1 MNRPVT
7 LSFARPAPV
16 LDFGP
21 AYRPSSALGRPRPA
35 AFAPAPAS
43 LPLLP
48 AYPPAVNGSATQFA
62 ATELGPEDDCFDGR
76 SSVIARNAAT
86 TTVRSAHRAR
96 ASKLTTERLAF
107 AVLFVANAMLLGA
120 ILGLLVAG
128 T

>member
-16 LDFGP
+16 LGFGP

-35 AFAPAPAS
+35 APPAPAS
-43 LPLLP
+43 V
-48 AYPPAVNGSATQFA
+48 PPGPVYRHAVDGSATQFA
-62 ATELGPEDDCFDGR
+62 AGELGPDDDCFDGR
-76 SSVIARNAAT
+76 GSVIVRNAAT

-96 ASKLTTERLAF
+96 ASRLDTERLAF

-120 ILGLLVAG
+120 ILGLLVG
-128 T
+128 GS